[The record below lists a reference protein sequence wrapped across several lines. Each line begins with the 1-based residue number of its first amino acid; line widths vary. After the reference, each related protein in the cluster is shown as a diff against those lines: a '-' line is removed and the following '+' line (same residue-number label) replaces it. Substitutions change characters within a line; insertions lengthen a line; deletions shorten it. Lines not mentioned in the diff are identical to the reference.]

1 MSGWDKPLA
10 MALEQN
16 MRGVAGLKSE
26 LAEAKAKERTA
37 LQEAVLRAAVAW
49 YEAEHSAFPDTDECL
64 WNALDKLLAA
74 EPAWGDG
81 K

>member
-49 YEAEHSAFPDTDECL
+49 MKSP
-64 WNALDKLLAA
+64 ALDATSDELDDAVDAMLAA